1 MKVGKPSNDIVEIST
16 ISQGQAA
23 DMLNVSRASVNAAKK
38 VLDKGA
44 PAVVAAVESDKL
56 ARDLEAIL
64 RPKAKENQRASG
76 GDRKSVSAN
85 LREPIAAPIK
95 TSKEAAKVADWRF
108 GCKRFAPAARRT
120 GRGSG
125 ASKPAV
131 ENVAHGQQ
139 ADVGTIGPILE
150 TMVANWQRTGRGIW
164 SL

>member
-56 ARDLEAIL
+56 ALALEAIL
-64 RPKAKENQRASG
+64 RPKAKENQKQSQGRG
-76 GDRKSVSAN
+76 EKGSAKLPN
-85 LREPIAAPIK
+85 LLAIDTR
-95 TSKEAAKVADWRF
+95 KEAAKVADWRF

-120 GRGSG
+120 GRGIVG
-125 ASKPAV
+125 GG
-131 ENVAHGQQ
+131 VAR
-139 ADVGTIGPILE
+139 L
-150 TMVANWQRTGRGIW
+150 
-164 SL
+164 